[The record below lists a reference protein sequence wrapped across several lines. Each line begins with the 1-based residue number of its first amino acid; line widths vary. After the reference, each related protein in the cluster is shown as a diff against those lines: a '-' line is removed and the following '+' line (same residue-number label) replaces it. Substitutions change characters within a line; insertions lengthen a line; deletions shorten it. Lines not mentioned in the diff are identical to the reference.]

1 MSVYLRPAYARS
13 GPPTCLHCG
22 GIVKHDTV
30 DEIVTT
36 LFALPEGTRTYALF
50 PIVRAE
56 VKLEPMQMPTV
67 EEEADAPK
75 LKKAPLKKS
84 VKSQKSAV
92 APSFNLTEALKER
105 LTELRR
111 RGYNRL
117 FQPGH
122 KAENN

>member
-1 MSVYLRPAYARS
+1 VQ
-13 GPPTCLHCG
+13 
-22 GIVKHDTV
+22 HDTV

-36 LFALPEGTRTYALF
+36 LFTLGGREDEPATRTYALF
-50 PIVRAE
+50 PILRAE

-67 EEEADAPK
+67 EEQADAPK
-75 LKKAPLKKS
+75 PKKTAAKKS

-92 APSFNLTEALKER
+92 AASFNITEALKER

-117 FQPGH
+117 YQQAPGG
-122 KAENN
+122 ENKI